1 MSGERPEDLYQRLK
15 QLEATVRGLTQELV
29 ESTERIRELE
39 AALEEQQTERD
50 DHTPDLVDEQ
60 QSPEESH
67 SKEAEETE
75 DDIIVA

>member
-1 MSGERPEDLYQRLK
+1 MPGERPEDLYQRLK

-39 AALEEQQTERD
+39 AALEEQQQSDREE
-50 DHTPDLVDEQ
+50 HAPDLVDEQ
-60 QSPEESH
+60 PPEESH